1 MKIAISGLVGTG
13 KTTAALEV
21 RKILDSK
28 GKNAEVIIPTFKDIA
43 KEMGISL
50 MDYQRMAENDPTIDK
65 LFDKRTEEMASKPE
79 NAIVASWLAMW
90 IIKDADLRVFLYAPL
105 NTRAERI
112 SQRDG
117 IGVEDAK
124 RHIVEREEG
133 NRKRYMSLYGID
145 ILDYTIAD
153 VCINALQY
161 DAEKVAEMIV
171 SALEIKERL

>member
-13 KTTAALEV
+13 KTTAALEIQ
-21 RKILDSK
+21 KLLKKK
-28 GKNAEVIIPTFKDIA
+28 GKDVEVIIPTFKDIA
-43 KEMGISL
+43 KEMGIDL
-50 MDYQRMAENDPTIDK
+50 MEYQRMAENDPNIDK
-65 LFDKRTEEMASKPE
+65 LFDKRTGEMASKAK
-79 NAIVASWLAMW
+79 NAVIASWLAIW

-112 SQRDG
+112 SKRDG
-117 IGVEDAK
+117 ISLEDAK
-124 RHIVEREEG
+124 RHIVQREEE